1 MFSTLE
7 KSFKHLTSGSFN
19 VKDILTLCV
28 WIVIAFLVVKF
39 ARELVA
45 ILQQKF
51 IHHKIE
57 SFEGQ
62 NELLLLHMEGC
73 PHCVKIIPDW
83 KAATAENGTAINMRA
98 LETKD
103 DGAQTLIDK
112 HGVTGFPTILLL
124 GNGEKLDTYEGERT
138 KDAFL
143 EYCKQ
148 NE

>member
-7 KSFKHLTSGSFN
+7 RSLKHLVKGSVN
-19 VKDILTLCV
+19 VKDFLTVCV
-28 WIVIAFLVVKF
+28 WIVIAFLVVKI
-39 ARELVA
+39 AGELIA
-45 ILQQKF
+45 LLKQKF
-51 IHHKIE
+51 IHHRIE

-62 NELLLLHMEGC
+62 KELLLLHMEGC
-73 PHCVKIIPDW
+73 PHCVKIMPDW
-83 KAATAENGTAINMRA
+83 KEAAAENGTAINMRA

-138 KDAFL
+138 KDGFL